1 MNDRRQTL
9 APREPAS
16 LQFRLLAT
24 LGVLLGVGVLA
35 AGIALDALYREVALR
50 GRREV
55 LEAQVIALIATAELQ
70 ADGSLGAGAPAEARL
85 TTPGSGLYAQIQA
98 EDGRVTW
105 RSPSSIGAGLAIA
118 ARPRVGERIQSQSAL
133 ADGTPALALS
143 LGISWETS
151 PGRPRRFTVSAVES
165 LAPYLAE
172 QRRVRFAL
180 FGGALG
186 LVALL
191 AGGLALALR
200 VGLRPLARLERELAE
215 IEAGGRDRLGG
226 RFPRELAGVAGNLN
240 ALLGSER
247 FRLER
252 YRTTLDN
259 LAHSLKTPLSAL
271 SILLQGGA
279 IERRELEQQVLR
291 MQDIVQHQ
299 LRRAAS
305 GGVSPTLASTPVE
318 PVLAELIVALSK
330 VYRDKRVRIEASV
343 APQTA
348 YPIDR
353 GELLELVGN
362 LLDNACKHGGRCVR
376 VSARPCGEAGWRRP
390 GLELC
395 VEDDGPGIPPESRAR
410 VLERGARADE
420 HVPGQGIGLA
430 VVAEIVAALGGTIEV
445 GAAAQG
451 GAAVSVRLPGR

>member
-1 MNDRRQTL
+1 MNDR
-9 APREPAS
+9 APARAARDPAS

-24 LGVLLGVGVLA
+24 LGVLLGFGVLA
-35 AGIALDALYREVALR
+35 ACIALDALYRDVALR
-50 GRREV
+50 GRRDV
-55 LEAQVIALIATAELQ
+55 LDAQVIALIATAELQ
-70 ADGSLGAGAPAEARL
+70 ADGSLGAGEPAEARL

-98 EDGRVTW
+98 GDGRVTW
-105 RSPSSIGAGLAIA
+105 RSPSAIGAGLAID
-118 ARPRVGERIQSQSAL
+118 ARPAVGERIQSELTL

-151 PGRPRRFTVSAVES
+151 PGQPRRFAVSAVES

-180 FGGALG
+180 LGGALG

-200 VGLRPLARLERELAE
+200 IGLRPLARLEREIAE
-215 IEAGGRDRLGG
+215 IETGGREQLSG

-247 FRLER
+247 IRLQR

-271 SILLQGGA
+271 SSLLQGGA
-279 IERRELEQQVLR
+279 PERRELEAQVLR

-299 LRRAAS
+299 LRRAVS
-305 GGVSPTLASTPVE
+305 GGAAPTLASTPVE
-318 PVLAELIVALSK
+318 PVIAELIGALSK
-330 VYRDKRVRIEASV
+330 VYRDKGVRIEASF

-353 GELLELVGN
+353 GELLELAGN
-362 LLDNACKHGGRCVR
+362 LLDNACKYGRGRVR
-376 VSARPCGEAGWRRP
+376 VSARPLGDPAWRRP

-395 VEDDGPGIPPESRAR
+395 VEDDGPGIPPPLRAR

-420 HVPGQGIGLA
+420 RVPGQGIGLA

-445 GAAAQG
+445 AAAALG